1 MSLRIWRKALWRF
14 RVILAVAA
22 FALAGYSVTVIPGH
36 ASEYFEARRQLVHRP
51 SRHAVN
57 ANQAIN
63 PSGQADLSKIYPGY
77 NPYDPESYAQN
88 HTGWGG
94 GR

>member
-14 RVILAVAA
+14 SVILAVAA
-22 FALAGYSVTVIPGH
+22 FALAGTVIPGH
-36 ASEYFEARRQLVHRP
+36 ASEHFKARRQLVHRP
-51 SRHAVN
+51 SRHVVN

-63 PSGQADLSKIYPGY
+63 PSGQADLSNIYPDY